1 MAMLA
6 FVGRALRL
14 ARPYWLRLALG
25 VVCGFAAGLTHP
37 LLMASIKL
45 VVEVVFPQGGAG
57 TVTQQLSSAPAP
69 VRALLERASS
79 WLHPGAV
86 EGSTVLLVC
95 VVGLV
100 PLSMLL
106 RGLFMYL
113 NVYLMNWVSARTIA
127 DLRIRLF
134 DHLLGLSAG
143 FFGRTSTGE
152 LMARFNEVYAL
163 QPTISQAL
171 VVLVREPVTVVSLA
185 ALLLVQQPKLTLVTL
200 ALFPFTLLPFIVYRH
215 KVRRSS
221 VGIYQK
227 QAALNKLL
235 HETLTG
241 YRIVKAY
248 NLEDQRRE
256 QFRQASRAAVSYY
269 MRVLRSTEL
278 PGPLIEFLGSL
289 GVAGFFL
296 YIALSPKPET
306 PADLLQFVGCIF
318 LMYQP
323 IKGLIRLHSQ
333 LTQAQ
338 AATQPVFNIL
348 ATQSTVKEPEHPVP
362 LQAAGAD
369 IVFENVS
376 FSYGDRQVLRNINL
390 TVPAGKM
397 VALVGSS
404 GAGKTTLASLLLRF
418 YDPQQGCIRIGG
430 VDIRNVSTRDLR
442 SQIAVVT
449 QDTILFNDTIRANI
463 AVGKPGATDQEI
475 VAAAKHAHAH
485 EFIMERSQGYDTVI
499 GEKGVHLSG
508 GQRQRI
514 AIARAILKNAPIL
527 ILDEATNAL
536 DSESE
541 RAVQAALEEL
551 MQGRTTICIAHRLS
565 TIQKADLIVVLNQGQ
580 IVEMDTHQDL
590 IARRGHYHKLYQ
602 LQAQ

>member
-1 MAMLA
+1 MAKLA
-6 FVGRALRL
+6 FLRKALRL
-14 ARPYWLRLALG
+14 ARPYWWRLALG

-45 VVEVVFPQGGAG
+45 VVEVVFPQPEAPPLA
-57 TVTQQLSSAPAP
+57 QQLHQAPP
-69 VRALLERASS
+69 LFRGLLQQASS
-79 WLHPGAV
+79 LLDPATLG
-86 EGSTVLLVC
+86 GSKLLMVLVIA
-95 VVGLV
+95 LV
-100 PLSMLL
+100 PLAMLL

-113 NVYLMNWVSARTIA
+113 NVYLMNWVAARTIA

-143 FFGRTSTGE
+143 FFSRTSTGE

-171 VVLVREPVTVVSLA
+171 VVLVREPVTVLSLA

-200 ALFPFTLLPFIVYRH
+200 ALFPFTLLPFIIYRH

-241 YRIVKAY
+241 HRIVQAY
-248 NLEDQRRE
+248 NLEDRRRE

-278 PGPLIEFLGSL
+278 PGPLIEFLGAL

-296 YIALSPKPET
+296 YIAFSPKPET
-306 PADLLQFVGCIF
+306 PADLLQFVGCVF

-333 LTQAQ
+333 LTQAE

-348 ATQSTVKEPEHPVP
+348 ATQSTVKEPEHPLP
-362 LQAAGAD
+362 LRAAGAD
-369 IVFENVS
+369 IRFENVS
-376 FSYGDRQVLRNINL
+376 FGYGDRLVLRDINL

-397 VALVGSS
+397 VAVVGPS
-404 GAGKTTLASLLLRF
+404 GAGKTTLANLLLRF
-418 YDPQQGCIRIGG
+418 HDPKQGCIRIGG
-430 VDIRNVSTRDLR
+430 VDIRDVSIRDLR
-442 SQIAVVT
+442 NQIALVT
-449 QDTILFNDTIRANI
+449 QDTILFNDTIRENI
-463 AVGKPGATDQEI
+463 ALGRPDATDEEI
-475 VAAAKHAHAH
+475 IAAARHAHAH
-485 EFIMERSQGYDTVI
+485 QFIMEKSQGYQTVV

-551 MQGRTTICIAHRLS
+551 MKGRTTICIAHRLS
-565 TIQKADLIVVLNQGQ
+565 TIQRADLIVVLKDGK
-580 IVEMDTHQDL
+580 IVEMDRHEDL
-590 IARRGHYHKLYQ
+590 MARRGHYHRLYQ
-602 LQAQ
+602 LQFQ